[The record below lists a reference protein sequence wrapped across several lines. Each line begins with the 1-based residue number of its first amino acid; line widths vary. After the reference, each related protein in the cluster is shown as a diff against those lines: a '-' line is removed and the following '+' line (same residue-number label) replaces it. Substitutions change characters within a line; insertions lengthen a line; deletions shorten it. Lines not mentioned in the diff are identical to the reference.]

1 MTDAQQ
7 IKEKIMALIQS
18 HGPTLPVFIAS
29 QTGLSII
36 FSSAFL
42 SELIADKRIKIS
54 DMRVGSSPLYFIP
67 GQEPLLENFSQY
79 LKSKEKD
86 AFIILKEKRFL
97 KDKDLDP
104 AIRVAIRGIRDFA
117 VAFKRNDEIYWRYF
131 TIPESEFQISIEPPK
146 EKEIII
152 VEEKP
157 IEEIKPVE
165 KIKSIEEVVVSIPEE
180 IKKSPRKI
188 KAKKQPKKDNKN
200 NFFNKVKEF
209 LSQRQIEILSI
220 EEIGINKIIFKVR
233 NDGEYIIIAYN
244 KKKISEQDVV
254 NSHKKSVEL
263 GLPYKILL
271 LGEPLKRFDNLIKA
285 ARDLKGIEKIE

>member
-1 MTDAQQ
+1 MTDALQL
-7 IKEKIMALIQS
+7 KEKIMALVQS

-42 SELIADKRIKIS
+42 SELIADKRLKIS

-86 AFIILKEKRFL
+86 AFMILKEKRFL

-104 AIRVAIRGIRDFA
+104 AIRVALRGIRDFA
-117 VAFKRNDEIYWRYF
+117 IAFKRNDDIYWRYF
-131 TIPESEFQISIEPPK
+131 TVPETEFTNIEELKPLPI
-146 EKEIII
+146 KEIII
-152 VEEKP
+152 EKEMISEPVLEVIAEEK
-157 IEEIKPVE
+157 VT
-165 KIKSIEEVVVSIPEE
+165 SLPEE
-180 IKKSPRKI
+180 IKKSQKKT

-209 LSQRQIEILSI
+209 LAQKQIEILSI

-244 KKKISEQDVV
+244 KKKISEQDVI

>member
-233 NDGEYIIIAYN
+233 NDCEYIIIAYN

>member
-1 MTDAQQ
+1 M
-7 IKEKIMALIQS
+7 
-18 HGPTLPVFIAS
+18 
-29 QTGLSII
+29 
-36 FSSAFL
+36 
-42 SELIADKRIKIS
+42 
-54 DMRVGSSPLYFIP
+54 YFIP

>member
-7 IKEKIMALIQS
+7 IKEKIMAFIQS